1 MSYFN
6 FPPWTHFSGNFPISL
21 FCSSPP
27 LHFLNEGFIKTA
39 CGSQILPYMTEGG
52 KNKYLILALPFFP
65 LISFFSKLLSHF
77 FYLNLTSFISD
88 HEFFMKILSWGQTV
102 LRSVPFLM
110 RIQRSHWPY
119 VAHRGHCRTL
129 GAGIVKCPHV
139 TCCGPTQDAPV
150 TSSLGAGLAGGGT
163 GSCSLL
169 HPCCIWPRVG
179 AQGISAE
186 LTHNFGIYINFR

>member
-1 MSYFN
+1 
-6 FPPWTHFSGNFPISL
+6 
-21 FCSSPP
+21 
-27 LHFLNEGFIKTA
+27 
-39 CGSQILPYMTEGG
+39 MTEGG
-52 KNKYLILALPFFP
+52 KDKYLILALPFFP

-88 HEFFMKILSWGQTV
+88 HEFFMKILSSGQTV
-102 LRSVPFLM
+102 LRSVPFLI
-110 RIQRSHWPY
+110 RIQHSHWPY

-150 TSSLGAGLAGGGT
+150 TSSLGAGLAGGGR

-186 LTHNFGIYINFR
+186 LTHNFGIYINFRWDNQTFDQGESFGFVASVWKISHLTIEILIIPNYRHYLLW